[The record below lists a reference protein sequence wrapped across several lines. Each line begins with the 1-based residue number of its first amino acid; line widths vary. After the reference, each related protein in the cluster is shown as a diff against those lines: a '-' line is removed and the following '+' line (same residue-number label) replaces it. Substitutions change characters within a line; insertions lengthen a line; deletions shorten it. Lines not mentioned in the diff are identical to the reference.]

1 MNPEMNQN
9 STTDGQP
16 LDKCMAMLD
25 QFIQAGGAS
34 AEDLQ
39 NLKMDLED
47 TMGRRDNY
55 EGETST
61 TPSTPSDMSGMIE
74 NMQRGA

>member
-1 MNPEMNQN
+1 MNPEMTN
-9 STTDGQP
+9 STTTEGQP
-16 LDKCMAMLD
+16 LDRCMAMLD

-47 TMGRRDNY
+47 AMGGTDSN
-55 EGETST
+55 EPTE
-61 TPSTPSDMSGMIE
+61 PQNPSDMGGMID

>member
-1 MNPEMNQN
+1 MNPEMTN
-9 STTDGQP
+9 STTTEGQP

-47 TMGRRDNY
+47 AMGGGQEAPMESPN
-55 EGETST
+55 
-61 TPSTPSDMSGMIE
+61 PSDMGGMID

>member
-1 MNPEMNQN
+1 MNPEMPES
-9 STTDGQP
+9 STTEGQP

-47 TMGRRDNY
+47 AMGGPAPDENQ
-55 EGETST
+55 
-61 TPSTPSDMSGMIE
+61 TPSTPSDMGGMIE